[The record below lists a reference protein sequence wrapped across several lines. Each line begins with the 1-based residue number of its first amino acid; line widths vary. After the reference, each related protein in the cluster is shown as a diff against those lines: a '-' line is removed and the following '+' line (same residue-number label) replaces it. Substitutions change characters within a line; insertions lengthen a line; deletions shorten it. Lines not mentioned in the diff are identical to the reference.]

1 VERVERGVGLDPRAH
16 IAILGMALATYA
28 TRAGGLWIVS
38 RFELPERLQAALEY
52 TPGAILVSIVV
63 PAVLAGGPAEL
74 LATLAAALVA
84 RRTGS
89 LLLAVAV
96 GVGALLLLRQVF

>member
-1 VERVERGVGLDPRAH
+1 MSLDPLSLA
-16 IAILGMALATYA
+16 AIFGMALATYA
-28 TRAGGLWIVS
+28 TRAGGLWLVS

-52 TPGAILVSIVV
+52 TPGAILISIVV
-63 PAVLAGGPAEL
+63 PAGLAGGPAEL
-74 LATLAAALVA
+74 LAALAAALVA

-89 LLLAVAV
+89 LPLAVAA